1 MKREEYWN
9 SHTLIVMLYWML
21 YNCLPLSANVLPH
34 LVLLFW
40 IMSLLNRALFLT
52 LIFFIM
58 TSYGYK
64 ITFYKPEGMLS
75 KIWIKFNWFTFHEE
89 TSTPIV
95 YPVGPTAWS
104 HGKLRIKYWANLT
117 APTTTPLNFETVHRA
132 IETYLN
138 QKIITSRIDDTKLY
152 GQSGSSNILVV
163 NRKNILILII
173 FIICI

>member
-1 MKREEYWN
+1 MYKCYSCWLHCTN
-9 SHTLIVMLYWML
+9 I
-21 YNCLPLSANVLPH
+21 LSNL
-34 LVLLFW
+34 LVFYYR
-40 IMSLLNRALFLT
+40 IMSLFNSALFLISICF
-52 LIFFIM
+52 LII
-58 TSYGYK
+58 SHGYK
-64 ITFYKPEGMLS
+64 ITFHNSEGTLS
-75 KIWIKFNWFTFHEE
+75 EIWIKFNWLLFYKE

-95 YPVGPTAWS
+95 YPVGPTARS

-138 QKIITSRIDDTKLY
+138 QKKITSRIDDTKLY

-163 NRKNILILII
+163 NRKNILILILII